1 MPCQRVKAEKEAFI
15 IVSTSFTFF
24 FFFLAIQP
32 GRQDAVRACVEPER
46 PEAWAFGI
54 SRGLKGRPSGFAAL
68 RAPRLC
74 CTEEFSIPSFF
85 FFVN

>member
-1 MPCQRVKAEKEAFI
+1 M
-15 IVSTSFTFF
+15 STSQGRKRGVHHRLNKFHIF